1 MRTGKCL
8 GSHVGT
14 STGGGSSVGCP
25 RSFLHGPGR
34 LIPPMMVHAVKPS
47 TNAIDI
53 ELEKSTAALSK
64 NMNDEVLV
72 QRHETVREY
81 FRRVDRGDL
90 RFSDVCTDDIEFYFP
105 KFGFGHGKGAIAEL
119 ARRLDLE
126 HLEHDIDGLDIMT
139 SGDRVIVEGR
149 EWGTTREG
157 RTWPDGEIS
166 RGLFCNV
173 FTFRGHLI
181 CKLHV
186 YTDPDFTSSH
196 QEKVQQLHRG

>member
-1 MRTGKCL
+1 
-8 GSHVGT
+8 
-14 STGGGSSVGCP
+14 
-25 RSFLHGPGR
+25 
-34 LIPPMMVHAVKPS
+34 MMVHAVKPS
-47 TNAIDI
+47 PTTIDI
-53 ELEKSTAALSK
+53 DIGNEKSMAALSK
-64 NMNDEVLV
+64 NMNYEALAKP
-72 QRHETVREY
+72 HETVREH
-81 FRRVDRGDL
+81 FRRVDRGDP
-90 RFSDVCTDDIEFYFP
+90 RFSDIYTDDIEFYFP
-105 KFGFGHGKGAIAEL
+105 KFGFGHGKDAIAEL

-126 HLEHDIDGLDIMT
+126 RLEHDIDGLDIMT